1 MNDETLHPASQP
13 TSGSKAPEVSRSAVP
28 PNGAHGG
35 SESGRISLGRR
46 ESVVDDGSNVSAAE
60 LESIRLLLAGSSVLD
75 WHQLAF
81 TDLAQVN
88 RFLRVNEFDPDSAE
102 DMERL
107 ENVRAEA
114 VEYLTRHFGY
124 RIPEEVA
131 EVVPAHELL
140 LLASRRA
147 RYQTYACVV
156 LKVMHVLQHLDGR
169 EILFKLPVSDDQVF
183 GLIESK
189 VVQIVDQ
196 MRSAG
201 LPIVE
206 FAWSR
211 KERDS
216 LITKLLAK
224 RDTLAAHVYD
234 KIRFRLITRRWED
247 LGSVLRE
254 LCNRL
259 VPFNYVIPGQSV
271 NTLLPFE
278 KIFEVQPATKRLRAE
293 LQPDAEINIPEL
305 QPNFFSSAAYR
316 VINFVADLPLRVGQI
331 MNHVGLTDVPFDPSA
346 VVYVLTEFQVM
357 DAQTA
362 ITNEQGESS
371 HEAYKERQHIQV
383 KARLTR
389 GMKSRPTKDAAK

>member
-1 MNDETLHPASQP
+1 M
-13 TSGSKAPEVSRSAVP
+13 
-28 PNGAHGG
+28 
-35 SESGRISLGRR
+35 
-46 ESVVDDGSNVSAAE
+46 VDDGSSASAAD
-60 LESIRLLLAGSSVLD
+60 LEAIRLLLAGSSVLD

-81 TDLAQVN
+81 TDQTQVN
-88 RFLRVNEFDPDSAE
+88 RFLRVNEFNPDSAE

-131 EVVPAHELL
+131 EGVPAHELL
-140 LLASRRA
+140 MLASRRA

-183 GLIESK
+183 GLVESK
-189 VVQIVDQ
+189 VVLIVDQ

-247 LGSVLRE
+247 LPSVLRE

-278 KIFEVQPATKRLRAE
+278 KIFEVQPATRRLRPV
-293 LQPDAEINIPEL
+293 LQADAEINIPES
-305 QPNFFSSAAYR
+305 QPNFFSSSAYR
-316 VINFVADLPLRVGQI
+316 MINFVADLPLRVGPI
-331 MNHVGLTDVPFDPSA
+331 MGHVGMNDPQFDPSG

-389 GMKSRPTKDAAK
+389 GMKSRPSKDGAR

>member
-1 MNDETLHPASQP
+1 MNDQRRFQATRPDAGAAVSALEHVPSQA
-13 TSGSKAPEVSRSAVP
+13 GSNRTTQVAAK
-28 PNGAHGG
+28 
-35 SESGRISLGRR
+35 RR
-46 ESVVDDGSNVSAAE
+46 ESVLDDGSQASAVD
-60 LESIRLLLAGSSVLD
+60 LESMRLLLSGSSVLD
-75 WHQLAF
+75 WHRLAF
-81 TDLAQVN
+81 TELEQVH
-88 RFLRVNEFDPDSAE
+88 RFLRVNEFEPDDPA

-107 ENVRAEA
+107 ENVRADA
-114 VEYLTRHFGY
+114 VEYLTRHLGY

-131 EVVPAHELL
+131 EAVPAQQLL

-147 RYQTYACVV
+147 RFQTYACVI

-189 VVQIVDQ
+189 VVRIVDHL
-196 MRSAG
+196 RSLG

-247 LGSVLRE
+247 LPSVLRE
-254 LCNRL
+254 LCNRII
-259 VPFNYVIPGQSV
+259 PFNYVIPGQSM
-271 NTLLPFE
+271 NTLFPFE
-278 KIFEVQPATKRLRAE
+278 RIFDVQPATQKLRAE
-293 LQPDAEINIPEL
+293 LQPGEEINLPERSL
-305 QPNFFSSAAYR
+305 NSFSSASYR
-316 VINFVADLPLRVGQI
+316 VVNFIADLPLRVGSV
-331 MNHVGLTDVPFDPSA
+331 MEHVGLRDTQFDPSA

-357 DAQTA
+357 DAHTA
-362 ITNEQGESS
+362 LQNEQGESS
-371 HEAYKERQHIQV
+371 HAAYKERQHIQV

-389 GMKSRPTKDAAK
+389 GMRARPPRDSAR

>member
-1 MNDETLHPASQP
+1 MTFDSISAS
-13 TSGSKAPEVSRSAVP
+13 TFADG
-28 PNGAHGG
+28 
-35 SESGRISLGRR
+35 IS
-46 ESVVDDGSNVSAAE
+46 S
-60 LESIRLLLAGSSVLD
+60 
-75 WHQLAF
+75 
-81 TDLAQVN
+81 T
-88 RFLRVNEFDPDSAE
+88 LRVN
-102 DMERL
+102 
-107 ENVRAEA
+107 VR
-114 VEYLTRHFGY
+114 
-124 RIPEEVA
+124 P
-131 EVVPAHELL
+131 
-140 LLASRRA
+140 
-147 RYQTYACVV
+147 
-156 LKVMHVLQHLDGR
+156 
-169 EILFKLPVSDDQVF
+169 LFSTAAFV
-183 GLIESK
+183 
-189 VVQIVDQ
+189 
-196 MRSAG
+196 AG

-316 VINFVADLPLRVGQI
+316 VINFVADLPLRAGI
-331 MNHVGLTDVPFDPSA
+331 PIGDLAGGMFGTIGILAA
-346 VVYVLTEFQVM
+346 VEAQREWSQWAWVM
-357 DAQTA
+357 ATMSICAGSIPAARRIPWTA
-362 ITNEQGESS
+362 GC
-371 HEAYKERQHIQV
+371 
-383 KARLTR
+383 
-389 GMKSRPTKDAAK
+389 SR

>member
-1 MNDETLHPASQP
+1 MNDETLHKAAQPVSGTASPISSGVPQSGGSRTGSGKIPAS
-13 TSGSKAPEVSRSAVP
+13 
-28 PNGAHGG
+28 
-35 SESGRISLGRR
+35 RR
-46 ESVVDDGSNVSAAE
+46 ESVVDNGSGVTVSD
-60 LESIRLLLAGSSVLD
+60 LESVRLLLAGSSVLD

-81 TDLAQVN
+81 SDLAQVH
-88 RFLRVNEFDPDSAE
+88 RFLRVNEFDPDSPE

-131 EVVPAHELL
+131 EGVPAHELL

-183 GLIESK
+183 GLVESK

-247 LGSVLRE
+247 LPAILRE

-278 KIFEVQPATKRLRAE
+278 KIFDVQPATRRLRPD
-293 LQPDAEINIPEL
+293 LQSDAEINIPEV
-305 QPNFFSSAAYR
+305 QPNFFSSASYR
-316 VINFVADLPLRVGQI
+316 VINFVADLPLRVGPI
-331 MNHVGLTDVPFDPSA
+331 MKQVGLDDAQFDPSA

-362 ITNEQGESS
+362 IQNEQGESS

-389 GMKSRPTKDAAK
+389 GMRARPSKDAAK